1 MKQFFLSLLFIFS
14 GTIVF
19 SQSIDSFTV
28 NTNKFLSELDP
39 FLTASGS
46 SSMKEVF
53 SAFQKK
59 YKSGVFTAEE
69 QTRMIEVSNMMLQ
82 QKMTARPYFEAYLKG
97 LIVVNQAENG
107 AERFTQWHDIL
118 ENMIADI
125 QNRKL
130 KPYLNFLNFS
140 APFFEKNALRASS
153 RGVSWYGISDKPN
166 MKYENKQAVIEYEK
180 VDIEA
185 IRKNDTIRIE
195 DTKGI
200 YYASDGIWKGL
211 GGKVS
216 WEDRFGLEDVYA
228 ELDSVEIEFKSSL
241 YRATNVK
248 MNYPLFFGQT
258 AVVGKFEDKVVSSN
272 AATEGSYPRFTS
284 DAEIINIENIGEG
297 IDYRGGFRLQGTTVY
312 GYGSKENP
320 ARITIDKEGEE
331 RVFQGYSELFTIRRG
346 ERIVAERVNSTV
358 YFGQDSLYHPSVN
371 MRFEIPDKALKL
383 SRGKRGSDRNPF
395 YSSMHKVNIESD
407 KINYYVTRDSLI
419 IGEKSLAIKKSP
431 TPAIFESTK
440 FFNDADYRRVQNIST
455 TNPIAI
461 MRAVAEREGN
471 IMSAHDL
478 AKKLNSRYEIENI
491 KSLLYDLVAKGFINY
506 DADDEMV
513 EIKDKVFHYANA
525 SIKKVD
531 YDALQ
536 LISDT
541 RETNGTFDL
550 KTKQLEVSGVEKV
563 EFSEYQKTALTPF
576 KKTIYLK
583 ENRNMDFDGKLYSGY
598 SVYEGKDFHF
608 DYDNFSITLDSVR
621 YFDLFIPTGVEDEK
635 GNKEALS
642 LASRIEHLSGVLL
655 IDAPENKSGREEI
668 PIFPSIQSKAPSF
681 VFYDNK
687 DTQKGVYKRDSFFFE
702 LKPFSFNGL
711 DNLTAGSVNF
721 DGNLV
726 SFDIFPDIKETLVV
740 REEDQSLGFETEI
753 DLPAYKNAGNF
764 KGTADLS
771 NSGLQGKGLLTYLD
785 AEINSEDLVFRP
797 QNTTGSAEKFNLEE
811 KRNATPEIPQ
821 VRGINV
827 DILWRPYKDSLFVTA
842 EEAPFEMFKDGQHTL
857 RGTTILTPDGLKGNG
872 LFDWPK
878 ASMTSNTFSFGA
890 FSTIADTS
898 DLKIRAFDADDLAL
912 VTDNLNAVV
921 DFDKQIGNFKA
932 NDELLTTSLPYN
944 QYETSFN
951 EFDWDIKGEIITFK
965 AEEGK
970 KGGFLSV
977 HPDQDSLRFQGA
989 AASYNLKT
997 STLNISGV
1005 DDIISADA
1013 FIYPDSGLVDV
1024 IKGGKM
1030 TLLKNARIEADTI
1043 NRYHVINRAEVEILG
1058 KKEFRA
1064 EGFYE
1069 YNIGDVEQEI
1079 RFDEI
1084 TGTRIGKGS
1093 RAEKATAT
1101 RATGEVSSEKDF
1113 LIDHKTLYRGTISLF
1128 SETPNL
1134 KFEGYARMKST
1145 SLRRLHW
1152 FTVSFDGDKSDL
1164 KIKYDVPKNYQAEP
1178 LRTGLYL
1185 SKENNRVYSNI
1196 MAPLYFRKDRPI
1208 LPVTGYMDYDK
1219 TRDVYIFG
1227 DSLKILQDGLKGN
1240 KLTYYELTGEVK
1252 SEGKYNIGSGLKYV
1266 SVQAAGRANAEAM
1279 PTDTS
1284 SVVIPKVTGDFM
1296 MALDL
1301 LLPDDLKK
1309 LLIQDFQGA
1318 SFDAQPINYSDGKL
1332 YYQKAASE
1340 LFSEKDTEKILSS
1353 LNQGIFDIPK
1363 KSNKSNLLFSKVPM
1377 QWDPDYQSFVSS
1389 KSTLSLASIDGQMIN
1404 KDITAYI
1411 EVKMPQRGDDRLY
1424 VYLKSPSNLY
1434 YFFGFKEGI
1443 MNIVSD
1449 NPKFNDFVVNMKEKN
1464 RIQKMPDGETFEI
1477 QPVNPGTARQFVSRV
1492 KATW

>member
-1 MKQFFLSLLFIFS
+1 MKQLFLSFVFLLS
-14 GTIVF
+14 GTAAF
-19 SQSIDSFTV
+19 SQSIDSFAV

-46 SSMKEVF
+46 SAMKDVF

-59 YKSGVFTAEE
+59 YKSGVFTVDE
-69 QTRMIEVSNMMLQ
+69 QTRMIEISNLMLQ
-82 QKMTARPYFEAYLKG
+82 QKMTARPYFESYLRG

-118 ENMIADI
+118 VSMLADI
-125 QNRKL
+125 ENRKL

-153 RGVSWYGISDKPN
+153 KGVSWYGISDKPN
-166 MKYENKQAVIEYEK
+166 MKYENKQAVIEYEE

-185 IRKNDTIRIE
+185 IRKNDTIRISE
-195 DTKGI
+195 TKGV
-200 YYASDGIWKGL
+200 YYASDGVWKGL

-216 WEDRFGLEDVYA
+216 WEDRFGLKDVYA
-228 ELDSVEIEFKSSL
+228 ELDSVEIEMKSSL
-241 YRATNVK
+241 YQATNVK
-248 MNYPLFFGQT
+248 MHYPLFFGET

-272 AATEGSYPRFTS
+272 SATEGSYPRFVS

-331 RVFQGYSELFTIRRG
+331 LVYTGFSQLFTIRRG
-346 ERIVAERVNSTV
+346 ERIVAERVKSTIF
-358 YFGQDSLYHPSVN
+358 FGQDSLYHPSVN
-371 MRFEIPDKALKL
+371 MRFEIPNKELKL

-407 KINYYVTRDSLI
+407 KINYYVNADSLI
-419 IGEKSLAIKKSP
+419 IGEKSLSIKKSP
-431 TPAIFESTK
+431 SPAIFESTK
-440 FFNDADYRRVQNIST
+440 FFNEGDYRRIQNIST

-478 AKKLNSRYEIENI
+478 AKKLNSRYDIENI
-491 KSLLYDLVAKGFINY
+491 KSLLYDLVAQGFINY
-506 DADDEMV
+506 DADEEMV

-536 LISDT
+536 LVSDT

-550 KTKQLEVSGVEKV
+550 KTKEIEVSGIDKV
-563 EFSEYQKTALTPF
+563 EFSEYQKTALIPF
-576 KKTIYLK
+576 KKTVYLK
-583 ENRNMDFDGKLYSGY
+583 EDRNMDFDGKLYSGY
-598 SVYEGKDFHF
+598 SIFEGKDFHF

-621 YFDLFIPTGVEDEK
+621 YFDLFVPTGVEDEK

-642 LASRIEHLSGVLL
+642 LSSRIEHVSGVLL

-668 PIFPSIQSKAPSF
+668 PIFPSIQSKAPSY

-687 DTQKGVYKRDSFFFE
+687 DIQKAVYKRDSFFFE
-702 LKPFSFNGL
+702 LKPFAFNSL
-711 DNLTAGSVNF
+711 DNFTAESVDF
-721 DGNLV
+721 DGKLV

-764 KGTADLS
+764 KGIADLS
-771 NSGLQGKGLLTYLD
+771 NVGLQGKGLLTYLD

-797 QNTTGSAEKFNLEE
+797 QNTTGSADVFDLEE

-821 VRGINV
+821 VHGINV

-878 ASMTSNTFSFGA
+878 ASMSSETFSFGA
-890 FSTIADTS
+890 YSTIADTS

-912 VTDNLNAVV
+912 VTDNLNAVI
-921 DFDKQIGNFKA
+921 DFDKQVGNFKA
-932 NDELLTTSLPYN
+932 NDEFLTTSLPYN

-970 KGGFLSV
+970 KGRFLSV
-977 HPDQDSLRFQGA
+977 HPDQDSLRFLGD

-997 STLNISGV
+997 STLNITGV

-1013 FIYPDSGLVDV
+1013 FIYPDGGLVDV
-1024 IKGGKM
+1024 VKGGKM
-1030 TLLKNARIEADTI
+1030 TKLTNARIEADTI
-1043 NRYHVINRAEVEILG
+1043 NKYHVINRCEVEVLG

-1064 EGFYE
+1064 NGFYE
-1069 YNIGDVEQEI
+1069 YNIGDTEQEI

-1084 TGTRIGKGS
+1084 VGTRIGKGS
-1093 RAEKATAT
+1093 RAEKAAAT

-1113 LIDHKTLYRGTISLF
+1113 LIDQKTLYRGTISLF

-1227 DSLKILQDGLKGN
+1227 DSLKILQDELKGN

-1252 SEGKYNIGSGLKYV
+1252 SEGKYNIGDNLKYV
-1266 SVQAAGRANAEAM
+1266 SMQAAGRASAEPM

-1284 SVVIPKVTGDFM
+1284 SVIIPKVTGDFM
-1296 MALDL
+1296 LALDL

-1309 LLIQDFQGA
+1309 LLISDFQGA

-1332 YYQKAASE
+1332 FYQKAASE
-1340 LFSEKDTEKILSS
+1340 LFPEKETKKILSS
-1353 LNQGIFDIPK
+1353 LDQGIFDIPK
-1363 KSNKSNLLFSKVPM
+1363 KTNKSNLLFSKVPM

-1389 KSTLSLASIDGQMIN
+1389 KATLSLASIDGQMIN

-1411 EVKMPQRGDDRLY
+1411 EVKMPQKGDDRIY

-1449 NPKFNDFVVNMKEKN
+1449 NPKFNDFVINMKDKH
-1464 RIQKMPDGETFEI
+1464 RIKKMPDGETFEI
-1477 QPVNPGTARQFVSRV
+1477 QPVNDGTARQFVSRV